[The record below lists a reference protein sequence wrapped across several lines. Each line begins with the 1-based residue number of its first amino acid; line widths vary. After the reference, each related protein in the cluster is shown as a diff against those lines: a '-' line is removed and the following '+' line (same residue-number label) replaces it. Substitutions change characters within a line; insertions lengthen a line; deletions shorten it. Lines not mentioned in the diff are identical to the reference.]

1 MRAQDDRPRS
11 IEERLL
17 DTPRRVAGVDS
28 SGEPVR
34 LGGHRLVAGRQSLG
48 SFSGLR
54 SWSISPGGMAIE
66 RKSRG
71 RGVGRRLLHGAVPT
85 DRQRGILQPLLL
97 SRAEE
102 GALRLVPAHRRLA
115 AAVTMAIETPT
126 GSDWRPS
133 LDRLYWRHHE
143 GERLTFQEVMSE
155 LARGDAAAAADR
167 HAEAICTVARAPRP
181 RPPTGREPKGPPARA
196 RRQPALRGDRRLL
209 AARFLEAQPV
219 RRP

>member
-1 MRAQDDRPRS
+1 MSAQDDRPRS

-85 DRQRGILQPLLL
+85 DFAGTGEL
-97 SRAEE
+97 SR
-102 GALRLVPAHRRLA
+102 RRVRRRIRLA
-115 AAVTMAIETPT
+115 
-126 GSDWRPS
+126 
-133 LDRLYWRHHE
+133 
-143 GERLTFQEVMSE
+143 
-155 LARGDAAAAADR
+155 
-167 HAEAICTVARAPRP
+167 
-181 RPPTGREPKGPPARA
+181 REPC
-196 RRQPALRGDRRLL
+196 
-209 AARFLEAQPV
+209 V
-219 RRP
+219 